1 MKHAQVM
8 IGTVAVLLL
17 AVGVATA
24 PAQPQLSGTWVLDR
38 AQSQLPSHE
47 GQNKPSPD
55 AQAPPPE
62 VKLRVEQQGNAVKV
76 TRTMTMGTRE
86 RSMTDTYVAD
96 GSDQTHRGYRG
107 GNVVTRAAFE
117 GDRLVVT
124 VMQTRKSDQGE
135 RTMSQHSTWSVS
147 PDGRLLTIDT
157 TMQTPSGDRA
167 MKTLYVRS

>member
-1 MKHAQVM
+1 MKRAQLM
-8 IGTVAVLLL
+8 IGTAAALLL
-17 AVGVATA
+17 AVGVAAA

-38 AQSQLPSHE
+38 AQSQFPSHE
-47 GQNKPSPD
+47 GRGHGGPD

-62 VKLRVEQQGNAVKV
+62 VKLRIEQQGNAVKV

-96 GSDQTHRGYRG
+96 GSDQAHRGYR

-124 VMQTRKSDQGE
+124 VTQTRKGDQGDK
-135 RTMSQHSTWSVS
+135 TMSQHSTWSLS
-147 PDGRLLTIDT
+147 PDGRTLTIDT
-157 TMQTPSGDRA
+157 TMQSPSGERA
-167 MKTLYVRS
+167 MKTVYVRG

>member
-8 IGTVAVLLL
+8 IGTVAALLL

-55 AQAPPPE
+55 AQATPPE
-62 VKLRVEQQGNAVKV
+62 VKLRVEQQGNSVWV
-76 TRTMTMGTRE
+76 TRTMTMGSRE
-86 RSMTDTYVAD
+86 RSLTDTYVAD

-107 GNVVTRAAFE
+107 NVVTRAAFD
-117 GDRLVVT
+117 GDRMVVT
-124 VMQTRKSDQGE
+124 VTQTKKGDQGDH
-135 RTMSQHSTWSVS
+135 TMSQQSIWALS
-147 PDGRLLTIDT
+147 PDGRL
-157 TMQTPSGDRA
+157 
-167 MKTLYVRS
+167 

>member
-8 IGTVAVLLL
+8 IGTVAALLL

-62 VKLRVEQQGNAVKV
+62 VKLRVEQQGTAVKV
-76 TRTMTMGTRE
+76 TINATLTSVPPKPENGVTMKPIASRT
-86 RSMTDTYVAD
+86 
-96 GSDQTHRGYRG
+96 
-107 GNVVTRAAFE
+107 
-117 GDRLVVT
+117 
-124 VMQTRKSDQGE
+124 
-135 RTMSQHSTWSVS
+135 
-147 PDGRLLTIDT
+147 
-157 TMQTPSGDRA
+157 
-167 MKTLYVRS
+167 TLRPPAR